1 MKILLLTLAS
11 NKYNEL
17 NSKFL
22 LVATVNIVE
31 IIIMH
36 RAQYNILDMNTYP
49 WHFYSK
55 LTLIRTENGRLD
67 SRVF

>member
-1 MKILLLTLAS
+1 MKILLLTLVS

-22 LVATVNIVE
+22 LVTTVNIVE

-49 WHFYSK
+49 WHF
-55 LTLIRTENGRLD
+55 
-67 SRVF
+67 